1 MEKKWEVFK
10 ALKKNERRFPEL
22 ERITEQILL
31 NRGFKNEKEL
41 ETFFVPDYEK
51 DLHDPFLLN
60 DMKKAVERVLKAH
73 QKKEKICIFGDYDAD
88 GVTASALM
96 VSFLQ
101 NELKMDVFSYI
112 PDREEEGYGLS
123 LEAVDYIKE
132 QGASLI
138 ITVDCG
144 ITNVKEIDY
153 ANENDLEVIVLDHHN
168 VLDEIPKALA
178 IIDPK
183 NPKEKKYPFRELAG
197 VGVAFKFLQA
207 LAKKSPKIKED
218 SLKWYLDLVAV
229 GTIADCVPLLNENR
243 TLVRF
248 GLMVLAKT
256 KRVGFRQ
263 LFQNGRI
270 QINESQLPT
279 AQQIAFQV
287 APRIN
292 AAGRMK
298 HAKIAYQLLMEK
310 NQDQASQLA
319 ILIEKQNQERQKVTT
334 DILKKVKK
342 EIDNLKSLPKVIIKY
357 SPDWKIGIIGLS
369 AGRLAEEYARPVIL
383 LQEKGDFLRGSG
395 RSISG
400 FNLVEALGTQE
411 KLLQRYGGHDQAAG
425 LSMSKENFSKFQ
437 KGFEFEAQKRI
448 TKKLAKTLLADAEV
462 DFKDI
467 NHKLCDEILMLEPF
481 GKGNE
486 VPILF
491 LKGVKII
498 NKKLLGNSGKHLKL
512 WIGIE
517 KENKILEAIAFGLGE
532 GSEKITIGEKIDLL
546 FCLEKNNW
554 NGNQGLQLR
563 VLDYRKS
570 KQ

>member
-1 MEKKWEVFK
+1 MEKKWEVVE
-10 ALKKNERRFPEL
+10 ALKKNKRCFPEL

-31 NRGFKNEKEL
+31 NRGFKNEQEL
-41 ETFFVPDYEK
+41 EAFFVPDYEK
-51 DLHDPFLLN
+51 DLHNPFLLN
-60 DMKKAVERVLKAH
+60 DMEKAVERVLKAH

-88 GVTASALM
+88 GVTASTLL

-101 NELKMDVFSYI
+101 NELKMEVFSYI

-123 LEAVDYIKE
+123 LEAIDYIKK
-132 QGASLI
+132 QGTSLI

-153 ANENDLEVIVLDHHN
+153 ANQNDLEVIILDHHN

-207 LAKKSPKIKED
+207 LAEKSPKIKKD
-218 SLKWYLDLVAV
+218 NLKWYLDLVAV

-263 LFQNGRI
+263 LFQNGRMP
-270 QINESQLPT
+270 INESQLPT
-279 AQQIAFQV
+279 AQQIAFQI

-298 HAKIAYQLLMEK
+298 HAQVAYQLLMEK
-310 NQDQASQLA
+310 NQDQANQLA
-319 ILIEKQNQERQKVTT
+319 IKIEKQNQERQKVTT

-342 EIDNLKSLPKVIIKY
+342 EIDSLKKLPKVIIKS

-369 AGRLAEEYARPVIL
+369 AGRLTEEYARPVIL
-383 LQEKGDFLRGSG
+383 LQEKGDILRGSG
-395 RSISG
+395 RSIPG
-400 FNLVEALGTQE
+400 FNLVEVLGTQG

-425 LSMSKENFSKFQ
+425 LAMDKSNFTKFK
-437 KGFEFEAQKRI
+437 KGFEAEAQKRI
-448 TKKLAKTLLADAEV
+448 TKKLVKTLLADVEV
-462 DFKDI
+462 NFKDI

-486 VPILF
+486 LPVL
-491 LKGVKII
+491 LLNGVKIV
-498 NKKLLGNSGKHLKL
+498 NKKLLGNGEKHLKL
-512 WIGIE
+512 WIGLE
-517 KENKILEAIAFGLGE
+517 DGGEILEAIAFGLGE
-532 GSEKITIGEKIDLL
+532 GSDKIKIGDEIDLL

-554 NGNQGLQLR
+554 NGSKGLQLR
-563 VLDYRKS
+563 VIDYRKS
-570 KQ
+570 GV